1 MFVPNQRD
9 TLRLLGSI
17 DRAVHNALNNP
28 SLPEPSLVANL
39 VWQITRR
46 LNTLSLSRGISIT
59 AGGIFVHGRPT
70 VYSSSFP
77 KTKPRSVE
85 IGDLLLLRNDLVNGR
100 LQERR
105 AILLQAKKAKK
116 IPTKPDNDN
125 QYHLYST
132 WPSFEYSLATS
143 SLKGQRRHITGTD
156 LCDASKYLIIS
167 ESANGLS
174 GRASP
179 CSCTF
184 IPGSPNPNC
193 LSVTAHPSLPLL
205 SHYACF
211 VGDVFGFVI
220 GNTGKVFQTPVP
232 SGSIGWDK
240 VIEDLT
246 TITAM
251 AGTKWMQ
258 PPAAGGQGKRGVGV
272 FQMCQVSGGF
282 HDQSNFPA
290 QFVTKVR
297 ESELSSDQPPEYPD
311 ERQFQGDE
319 DGGISILEFTV
330 SRGED
335 NNRAERNK

>member
-9 TLRLLGSI
+9 TLQLLGSI
-17 DRAVHNALNNP
+17 DRAVHDALNNP
-28 SLPEPSLVANL
+28 SLPEPSLVAYL
-39 VWQITRR
+39 VWRITQR
-46 LNTLSLSRGISIT
+46 LNTLSLSGGISIT

-70 VYSSSFP
+70 VYSSTFP
-77 KTKPRSVE
+77 KTTPRSVE
-85 IGDLLLLRNDLVNGR
+85 IGDLLLIRNDLVNGV
-100 LQERR
+100 LKERR

-132 WPSFEYSLATS
+132 WPSFEYSLAPA
-143 SLKGQRRHITGTD
+143 SLKGQKRHITGTD
-156 LCDASKYLIIS
+156 LSDASKYLIIS

-174 GRASP
+174 GRPSP

-184 IPGSPNPNC
+184 FPGSPNPNC

-211 VGDVFGFVI
+211 VGDVFGFII
-220 GNTGKVFQTPVP
+220 GNTGKVFQSPAP
-232 SGSIGWDK
+232 AGSIGWDK

-258 PPAAGGQGKRGVGV
+258 PSAAGGQGKRGAGV
-272 FQMCQVSGGF
+272 LQMCQVSGGF
-282 HDQSNFPA
+282 HDQSNFPT
-290 QFVTKVR
+290 QFIDQAN
-297 ESELSSDQPPEYPD
+297 SSDINSDRPPESPD

-319 DGGISILEFTV
+319 EGGISILEFTV
-330 SRGED
+330 SRGDD
-335 NNRAERNK
+335 NYRDKSK